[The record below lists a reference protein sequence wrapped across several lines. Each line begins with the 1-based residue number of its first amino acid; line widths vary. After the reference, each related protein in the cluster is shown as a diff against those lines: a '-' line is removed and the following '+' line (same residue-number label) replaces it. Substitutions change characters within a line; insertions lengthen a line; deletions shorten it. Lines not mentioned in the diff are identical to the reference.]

1 MTLFLFVK
9 QIVDMLYQY
18 RILDYLMVI
27 WVLLLL
33 CYQTALVRPD
43 FKEKKTVADGIVL
56 VLCVLLTVNFLRT
69 RGGYQ
74 IYFKVLSAFLMYF
87 VGRIYYDRVKECYG
101 ALVTASYLIV
111 YISFLERIHRFGF
124 SLTKVQDAGGGFY
137 FYDTDMAFAMI
148 LAMVFIAMLGKNS
161 GLKLITVFGVC
172 PYMVFFSDA
181 GIQAMLLITIYV
193 IMTIYVMEAVFR
205 KKKVF
210 DSLLSM
216 VIAGL
221 VGLVIFLYLPVFGI
235 DNTILLENLFQSR
248 FLNNDNMNARYA
260 AWKEVIAVMESGSVI
275 QNMFGRGMGEE
286 LVIDSLYIKIYYA
299 LGIMGLLL
307 AGMLITSVMYYVTKG
322 RDRKTFY
329 LMVIMAVMLLGTGV
343 TVNSMESAQMSWFPF
358 LFAGM
363 VVSSVREGKEEN
375 MQEEAL

>member
-18 RILDYLMVI
+18 RALDYLMVI
-27 WVLLLL
+27 WVFLLL
-33 CYQTALVRPD
+33 CYQVALVRPD
-43 FKEKKTVADGIVL
+43 FKEKITVTDGIVL
-56 VLCVLLTVNFLRT
+56 ALCVLLTVNFFRT

-74 IYFKVLSAFLMYF
+74 IYFKVLSAFLLYF
-87 VGRIYYDRVKECYG
+87 VGRIYYDRIRECYS
-101 ALVTASYLIV
+101 ALVIASYLIV
-111 YISFLERIHRFGF
+111 YISFLERIHRFRF
-124 SLTKVQDAGGGFY
+124 SLTKIQDAGGGFY

-148 LAMVFIAMLGKNS
+148 LAMVFIAMLGRNS

-181 GIQAMLLITIYV
+181 GIQAMLMITIYL

-205 KKKVF
+205 KKKAF
-210 DSLLSM
+210 DSLLTM
-216 VIAGL
+216 MIIGL
-221 VGLVIFLYLPVFGI
+221 IGLVIFLYLPVFGI
-235 DNTILLENLFQSR
+235 DNTVLLEKIFHSR

-260 AWKEVIAVMESGSVI
+260 AWKEVIAVMKGGSPL
-275 QNMFGRGMGEE
+275 QNIFGRGMGEE
-286 LVIDSLYIKIYYA
+286 LVINSLYIKIYYA
-299 LGIMGLLL
+299 LGFAGLLL
-307 AGMLITSVMYYVTKG
+307 SVMLIASVMYYVTRV

-329 LMVIMAVMLLGTGV
+329 LALIMAVMLLGTGV
-343 TVNSMESAQMSWFPF
+343 TVNSMEFTQMSWFPF

-363 VVSSVREGKEEN
+363 VVSSVREGKKEN